1 MKGGKNAAPFF
12 KGRTEGFFVLGLA
25 CVMLLCLLPAK
36 SLFAGQAGGL
46 ECENPVFD
54 FGIAGPDDE
63 ITHVF
68 WLFNNS
74 DKPVAIT
81 RIVAP
86 CEAAIEQKPEKAIEP
101 GAVVPLGLRI
111 RAEDRPGHFVR
122 RIHIYSSSKTNNEL
136 ALEITGQVKTGI
148 VLMPGSIILK
158 TGNAATDRS
167 SGSSLAVSLD
177 AEELFLHRVSTQVDW
192 LSVSFKE
199 EDFRGRRAY
208 RVFVRLGPDAP
219 AGRFMETIT
228 LHTGSQSRPRLDLVV
243 LGEVSK
249 AVQP

>member
-1 MKGGKNAAPFF
+1 MKDSSKAACFHNRRVTGPFA
-12 KGRTEGFFVLGLA
+12 LA
-25 CVMLLCLLPAK
+25 GILLFCVFMAAE
-36 SLFAGQAGGL
+36 LFAGQAGGL

-63 ITHVF
+63 ISHVF
-68 WLFNNS
+68 WLVNSS

-101 GAVVPLGLRI
+101 GAVVPLSLRI

-122 RIHIYSSSKTNNEL
+122 RIHIYSSSNTSNEL

-158 TGNAATDRS
+158 NGDGEADRS

-177 AEELFLHRVSTQVDW
+177 AEELFLHRVSAQVDW
-192 LSVSFKE
+192 LSVSFKQE
-199 EDFRGRRAY
+199 AFRGRRAY
-208 RVFVRLGPDAP
+208 RVFVSLGPDAP

-243 LGEVSK
+243 LGEVSR
-249 AVQP
+249 AGQP